1 LERFREWFETLRYEN
16 PARLWTLIATCT
28 AVCTLAVLA
37 MAPSTAFVRAV
48 GIPEWQTRGGA
59 LLRAAYWAGRAAL
72 NAASD
77 ERPTRRYG
85 SMEGVDDAGNLIA
98 SLPDGT
104 RWVTARYRF
113 ADLTIMDAM
122 GVARHVAL
130 RRGEDARFEI
140 YRGDQVV
147 VWIGGGPFNI
157 ALIDAGFAEPD
168 PHPPT
173 NIVDIAFA
181 TYYWNV
187 ARGARGNSKE
197 GGGSP

>member
-1 LERFREWFETLRYEN
+1 MERFREWFETLRYEN
-16 PARLWTLIATCT
+16 PARLWMLVATC
-28 AVCTLAVLA
+28 AAACTLAALA

-48 GIPEWQTRGGA
+48 GIQEWQMRGGA
-59 LLRAAYWAGRAAL
+59 LLRAAYWAGRAAI

-77 ERPTRRYG
+77 ERPSRRYG
-85 SMEGVDDAGNLIA
+85 SMEGVDGAGNLIA
-98 SLPDGT
+98 SLPEGA
-104 RWVTARYRF
+104 RWVSTRYRF
-113 ADLTIMDAM
+113 ADLTIMDVA
-122 GVARHVAL
+122 GVARQVAL

-147 VWIGGGPFNI
+147 VWLGGQPFNI
-157 ALIDAGFAEPD
+157 ALIDAGVAEPD

-187 ARGARGNSKE
+187 ARGLRGNSKE

>member
-1 LERFREWFETLRYEN
+1 MERFREWFENLRYEN
-16 PARLWTLIATCT
+16 PARLWMLIGTCT
-28 AVCTLAVLA
+28 AVCMLAVLA
-37 MAPSTAFVRAV
+37 MAPGTAFVRAV
-48 GIPEWQTRGGA
+48 GIQEWQVRGGA
-59 LLRAAYWAGRAAL
+59 LLRAAYWAGRAL
-72 NAASD
+72 VNAASD

-85 SMEGVDDAGNLIA
+85 SMEGVDGAGNLIA

-113 ADLTIMDAM
+113 ADLTIMDVT
-122 GVARHVAL
+122 GVARQVAL

-157 ALIDAGFAEPD
+157 ALIDAGVAEPD

-181 TYYWNV
+181 TYYWNL
-187 ARGARGNSKE
+187 ARGTRSNSKE

>member
-1 LERFREWFETLRYEN
+1 MERLREWFEYLRYEN
-16 PARLWTLIATCT
+16 PARLWKYIGAWVSLCAI
-28 AVCTLAVLA
+28 VVFA
-37 MAPSTAFVRAV
+37 MVPDTAFVRAA
-48 GIPEWQTRGGA
+48 GIQEWQVRGGA
-59 LLRAAYWAGRAAL
+59 LLRAAYWAGRAAV

-85 SMEGVDDAGNLIA
+85 SMEGVDGAGNLIA
-98 SLPDGT
+98 SLPDGA
-104 RWVTARYRF
+104 RWATARYRF
-113 ADLTIMDAM
+113 ADLTIMDVT
-122 GVARHVAL
+122 GVARQVAL

-157 ALIDAGFAEPD
+157 ALIDAGVAEPD

-181 TYYWNV
+181 TYYWNL

-197 GGGSP
+197 GGGSL

>member
-1 LERFREWFETLRYEN
+1 MLV
-16 PARLWTLIATCT
+16 ATCT
-28 AVCTLAVLA
+28 GALALAALA

-48 GIPEWQTRGGA
+48 GLQEWQIRGGA
-59 LLRAAYWAGRAAL
+59 LLRAAYWAGRAAV

-85 SMEGVDDAGNLIA
+85 SMEGVDRAGNLIA
-98 SLPDGT
+98 SLPEGS

-113 ADLTIMDAM
+113 ADLTIMDVT
-122 GVARHVAL
+122 GVARQVAL

-157 ALIDAGFAEPD
+157 ALIDAGVAEPD

-181 TYYWNV
+181 TYYWNL
-187 ARGARGNSKE
+187 ARGARSNSKE

>member
-1 LERFREWFETLRYEN
+1 MERFREWFETLRYEN
-16 PARLWTLIATCT
+16 PTRLWMLVATCT
-28 AVCTLAVLA
+28 GALALAALA

-48 GIPEWQTRGGA
+48 GLQEWQIRGGA
-59 LLRAAYWAGRAAL
+59 LLRAAYWAGRAAV

-85 SMEGVDDAGNLIA
+85 SMEGVDRAGNLIA
-98 SLPDGT
+98 SLPEGS

-113 ADLTIMDAM
+113 ADLTIMDVT
-122 GVARHVAL
+122 GVARQVAL

-157 ALIDAGFAEPD
+157 ALIDAGVAEPD

-181 TYYWNV
+181 TYYWNL
-187 ARGARGNSKE
+187 ARGARTNSKE